1 MSLTYKKISQ
11 IQGPLVFVRP
21 IENHRI
27 KFASIVQIRTEEGIR
42 HGRVLEV
49 NQVLA
54 VIEVFEG
61 TFGLSLDSTEVTF
74 LNETFKIGVSREMLG
89 RQFNGLG
96 EPLEGDAILPEEI
109 LDINGL
115 PINPIERAYPTSV
128 IQTGIS
134 TIDGL
139 NTLIRGQKL
148 PIFTGQ
154 GLPHNNLAAQIVM
167 NAKVRTNE
175 PFITIFCGIGLLA
188 DEAMFFRQKFE
199 ERGSAKVIN
208 FINLASDPIIE
219 RLLIPRI
226 ALTTAE
232 FLAFK
237 HDMHV
242 LVVITDITNYAEAL
256 REISNAKGEIPA
268 RKGFPGYMYSDF
280 ASLYERAGRIRGK
293 PGSITQIPIISMPN
307 DDITHPIPDLT
318 GYITEGQI
326 VLSRDYHQKGFFPPI
341 NILSSLSRLMKEGIG
356 EGSTREDHGDLASQ
370 LYALYSRSLEI
381 RELESIIGSESLSEV
396 DKLYLKFGKLFETI
410 YINQGSSSERNFED
424 TLNIGWK
431 LCSIMGRGELTRIN
445 QKYLQKYFLLGIEEF
460 IES

>member
-1 MSLTYKKISQ
+1 MSLTYKKLDEIK
-11 IQGPLVFVRP
+11 GPLVFVRP
-21 IENHRI
+21 LQDHKI
-27 KFASIVQIRTEEGIR
+27 KFASIVKIKTQEGIR

-49 NQVLA
+49 STDIAVL
-54 VIEVFEG
+54 EVFEG
-61 TFGLSLDSTEVTF
+61 TFGLSLDSTEITF
-74 LNETFKIGVSREMLG
+74 LDETFKIGVSREMLG
-89 RQFNGLG
+89 RVFNGLG
-96 EPLEGDAILPEEI
+96 EPIDGEEILPEEI

-115 PINPIERAYPTSV
+115 PLNPIERAYPTSV

-154 GLPHNNLAAQIVM
+154 GLPHNALAAQIVT
-167 NAKVRTNE
+167 NAKVRTND

-188 DEAMFFRQKFE
+188 DEALFFRQKFE
-199 ERGSAKVIN
+199 ERGSAKVIS
-208 FINLASDPIIE
+208 FINLASDPTIE
-219 RLLIPRI
+219 RLLVPRI
-226 ALTTAE
+226 ALSTAE
-232 FLAFK
+232 FLAYK
-237 HDMHV
+237 HGMHV
-242 LVVITDITNYAEAL
+242 LVVLTDITNYAEAL

-280 ASLYERAGRIRGK
+280 AALYERAGRIKGK
-293 PGSITQIPIISMPN
+293 TGSITQIPIISMPN

-326 VLSRDYHQKGFFPPI
+326 VLSRDYHQRGFFPPI

-356 EGSTREDHGDLASQ
+356 EGSTRADHSDLSSQ
-370 LYALYSRSLEI
+370 LYALYSKSLEI

-396 DKLYLKFGKLFETI
+396 DKLYLKFGRLFETVF
-410 YINQGSSSERNFED
+410 INQGANSERSFED
-424 TLNIGWK
+424 TLNLGWK

-445 QKYLQKYFLLGIEEF
+445 QKYIKEYFLLGVEDFLEI
-460 IES
+460 